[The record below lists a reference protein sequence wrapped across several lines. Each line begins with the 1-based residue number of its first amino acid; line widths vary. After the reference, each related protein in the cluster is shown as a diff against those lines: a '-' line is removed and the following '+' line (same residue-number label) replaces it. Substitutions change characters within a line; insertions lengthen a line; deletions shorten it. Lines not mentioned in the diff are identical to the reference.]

1 MLWQKK
7 KILPYKKPKFCNIK
21 PRQGV
26 ILSNVFTMNQYNRF
40 VAFILV
46 FCFVAVSACGQKTN
60 EKKQKKTDNMAN
72 SGNLEVVTLGA
83 GCFWCVEAVF
93 QQIEGV
99 SKVESGYSGGHKDNP
114 TYKEVCS
121 ETTGH
126 AEVCQITFDKSKV
139 SFQEILEVFFGTHD
153 PTTLNRQGN
162 DVGSQYRSAI
172 FYHTPEQKAIA
183 EKVIS
188 TLNAEKVFSKP
199 IVTEVTAFSK
209 FYKAED
215 YHQNYYNNNPGQ
227 GYCVFVIKPKLE
239 KLKKVF
245 KDKLKN

>member
-1 MLWQKK
+1 M
-7 KILPYKKPKFCNIK
+7 YK
-21 PRQGV
+21 
-26 ILSNVFTMNQYNRF
+26 SNRF
-40 VAFILV
+40 VVFVLL
-46 FCFVAVSACGQKTN
+46 FCFVAISACGQKKT
-60 EKKQKKTDNMAN
+60 EKKQKRTENMTN
-72 SGNLEVVTLGA
+72 PSNLEVVTLGA

-99 SKVESGYSGGHKDNP
+99 TKVESGYSGGHKENP

-153 PTTLNRQGN
+153 PTTPNRQGN
-162 DVGSQYRSAI
+162 DVGTQYRSAI

-183 EKVIS
+183 EKVIA
-188 TLNAEKVFSKP
+188 TLNAEKVFPNP
-199 IVTEVTAFSK
+199 IVTEVTPFSK
-209 FYKAED
+209 FYKAEE

-227 GYCVFVIKPKLE
+227 GYCAFVIRPKLE